1 MNKKDFGEPLS
12 RNSQIKKEQMD
23 LFRDLVR
30 SSNYV
35 SIFDES
41 DLREL
46 INNRPKIDPEISK
59 LIEREPPIIGPLKIK
74 GKNIPISPA
83 QNRINR
89 INNLKNLTLLFKYDE
104 RVVYPK
110 HYAAIDNIRIK
121 VIGIEKL
128 NENDVEVTFTA
139 PYDEIEVFIYDEYN
153 GKPKIYAVK
162 FS

>member
-12 RNSQIKKEQMD
+12 RISQIKKEQMD
-23 LFRDLVR
+23 LFRDLIR

-41 DLREL
+41 DLRKL

-59 LIEREPPIIGPLKIK
+59 LIEREPPIIAPLKIK

-83 QNRINR
+83 QDRINR
-89 INNLKNLTLLFKYDE
+89 INNLTNLTLLFKYDE

-110 HYAAIDNIRIK
+110 H
-121 VIGIEKL
+121 
-128 NENDVEVTFTA
+128 
-139 PYDEIEVFIYDEYN
+139 
-153 GKPKIYAVK
+153 
-162 FS
+162 